1 MSSAAI
7 DNYLWSV
14 ERYLMQRYG
23 SRIAELDVDPL
34 RWYILTGRA
43 SAEFLLR
50 LKQVKPFMVARKLH
64 EGGSYD
70 EAISRIKSYLGA

>member
-1 MSSAAI
+1 MSRTAI

-23 SRIAELDVDPL
+23 SRIANVEIDPL

-50 LKQVKPFMVARKLH
+50 LAQAKPYMIARKLH
-64 EGGSYD
+64 AGGSHD
-70 EAISRIKSYLGA
+70 EAIGRIKEYLGM